1 MQFILTKIGINTVN
15 KPSKIFALVHLMHL
29 L

>member
-1 MQFILTKIGINTVN
+1 MQFILTKIGISAVN